1 MMAEFDW
8 NILLPVLLVAGLVLV
23 VLCVDIIR
31 PDNKGRLSGY
41 IALIGTAVAM
51 FVTLSLWGSEPTHGF
66 GGMIF
71 LDKYALFFNLI
82 FLTGSSLTIFVS
94 ASYIEREGAAK
105 SEYYLLIL
113 SATLGMMLMAAGADL
128 IVIFLGL
135 ELMSIALY
143 ILVGFLR
150 GRQSS
155 NEASMKYLLLGA
167 FATGFLLYGIALIY
181 GSTGTTNLREIEL
194 ALTQGRVNGHVTLLS
209 GVALL
214 MVGLAFKLGA
224 APFHMWAPDVYEGAP
239 TSITAFMSAG
249 PKAAAFAGFFRI
261 LFVALKPITEEWSG
275 AVWVLAAITMTVG
288 NLGAL
293 SQRNIKRML
302 AYSSVAHAGYVLVA
316 LASANEKGI
325 TGGLFYLFAYTF
337 MNIGA
342 FAIVI
347 AVGKKGEENLEISS
361 YSGLGF
367 RHPALGLAMTLFM
380 ISLAGL
386 PPTAGFFGKFYIFS
400 GAVEAGLIG
409 LAIIGVLNS
418 LVSVYFYLGVVV
430 SMYMRQPV
438 GEARALMLS
447 PFARAALVVTS
458 IATLYIGLAPSRF
471 LQMARET
478 VSSLL

>member
-1 MMAEFDW
+1 MLEFEW
-8 NILLPVLLVAGLVLV
+8 HILTPALMVSGLVLV

-31 PDNKGRLSGY
+31 PQNEGKVSGY
-41 IALIGTAVAM
+41 IALIGTAITIY
-51 FVTLSLWGSEPTHGF
+51 VTLGMWGSDPTHGF
-66 GGMIF
+66 GGMVF
-71 LDKYALFFNLI
+71 LDNYALFFNLI
-82 FLTGSSLTIFVS
+82 FLTGTGLTVFVS
-94 ASYIEREGAAK
+94 AGYIERESIGK

-113 SATLGMMLMAAGADL
+113 AATLGMVLMAAGADL

-135 ELMSIALY
+135 ELMSISLY
-143 ILVGFLR
+143 VLVGFLR

-181 GSTGTTNLREIEL
+181 GATGSTNLREIEL
-194 ALTQGRVNGHVTLLS
+194 TLSQGRENGMITLLS

-214 MVGLAFKLGA
+214 MVGLAFKVGA
-224 APFHMWAPDVYEGAP
+224 VPFHMWAPDVYEGAP

-261 LFVALKPITEEWSG
+261 VFVALKPISDEWG
-275 AVWVLAAITMTVG
+275 GVVWVLAVLTMTVG

-293 SQRNIKRML
+293 AQRNIKRML

-316 LASANEKGI
+316 LAAGNEKGI
-325 TGGLFYLFAYTF
+325 AGGLFYLFAYTF

-342 FAIVI
+342 FAVVI
-347 AVGKKGEENLEISS
+347 ALSKKGEDNLDISG
-361 YSGLGF
+361 YAGVGF
-367 RHPALGLAMTLFM
+367 RHPGLGLAMTLFM

-400 GAVEAGLIG
+400 GAVEAGLVS

-430 SMYMRQPV
+430 SMYMKQPV
-438 GEARALMLS
+438 GEALGLTMS
-447 PFARAALVVTS
+447 PFTRAALVVTS
-458 IATLYIGLAPSRF
+458 LATLYIGLAPSRF

>member
-1 MMAEFDW
+1 MVDFDW
-8 NILLPVLLVAGLVLV
+8 NILIPALMVAGLVLT
-23 VLCVDIIR
+23 VLCVDIVR
-31 PDNKGRLSGY
+31 PHNTGRVSGY
-41 IALIGTAVAM
+41 IGLIGTAATIY
-51 FVTLSLWGSEPTHGF
+51 VTLGMWDAEPTHGF
-66 GGMIF
+66 GGMMF
-71 LDKYALFFNLI
+71 LDNYALFFNLV
-82 FLTGSSLTIFVS
+82 FLIGTGLTIFVS
-94 ASYIEREGAAK
+94 SGYIEREGIAK

-113 SATLGMMLMAAGADL
+113 AATLGMMLMAAGADL
-128 IVIFLGL
+128 VVIFLGL
-135 ELMSIALY
+135 ELMSISLY
-143 ILVGFLR
+143 ILVGFMR
-150 GRQSS
+150 RKQDS

-181 GSTGTTNLREIEL
+181 GATGTTNLREIEL
-194 ALTQGRVNGHVTLLS
+194 ALTQGRVSGMITLLS

-214 MVGLAFKLGA
+214 LVGMAFKVGA
-224 APFHMWAPDVYEGAP
+224 VPFHMWVPDVYEGAP
-239 TSITAFMSAG
+239 SSITAFMSAG

-261 LFVALKPITEEWSG
+261 AFVALKPIASEWSG
-275 AVWVLAAITMTVG
+275 AIWVLAALTMTIG

-316 LASANEKGI
+316 LAAGNEKGI
-325 TGGLFYLFAYTF
+325 AGGLFYLFAYTF

-342 FAIVI
+342 FAVLI
-347 AVGKKGEENLEISS
+347 ALSKKGEENLDISG
-361 YSGLGF
+361 YAGVGF

-400 GAVEAGLIG
+400 GAVEAGLIS

-430 SMYMRQPV
+430 SMYMRPAV
-438 GEARALMLS
+438 GEAQDLSLS

>member
-1 MMAEFDW
+1 LVEFEW
-8 NILLPVLLVAGLVLV
+8 TLLGPILLVAGLALI
-23 VLCVDIIR
+23 VLCIDIVR
-31 PDNKGRLSGY
+31 PENRGRAAAY
-41 IALIGTAVAM
+41 TALVGTAVAIAL
-51 FVTLSLWGSEPTHGF
+51 TLRLWGSAPQHGW

-71 LDKYALFFNLI
+71 LDNYALFFNII
-82 FLTGSSLTIFVS
+82 FLVGTGLTIFVS
-94 ASYIEREGAAK
+94 SSYIEREGAGR

-113 SATLGMMLMAAGADL
+113 AATLGMMLMAAGGDL

-150 GRQSS
+150 RQKRS

-181 GSTGTTNLREIEL
+181 GATGTTNLREIEL
-194 ALTQGRVNGHVTLLS
+194 VLSQGRVNGSVVLLS
-209 GVALL
+209 GLALL
-214 MVGLAFKLGA
+214 MVGFAFKIGA
-224 APFHMWAPDVYEGAP
+224 VPFHMWAPDVYEGAP
-239 TSITAFMSAG
+239 TAITAFMSVG

-261 LFVALKPITEEWSG
+261 LFVSFRGLSDEWG
-275 AVWVLAAITMTVG
+275 DAIWVLAALTMTVG

-316 LASANEKGI
+316 LAAANEKGI
-325 TGGLFYLFAYTF
+325 TGGLFYLFSYTF

-342 FAIVI
+342 FAVVV
-347 AVGKKGEENLEISS
+347 AVSKRGEENLEISS
-361 YSGLGF
+361 YAGLGF
-367 RHPALGLAMTLFM
+367 RQPALGLAMTLFM

-400 GAVEAGLIG
+400 GAIESGLVG
-409 LAIIGVLNS
+409 LTIIGVLNS

-430 SMYMRQPV
+430 SMYMRQSV
-438 GEARALMLS
+438 GKAVEFSLS
-447 PFARAALVVTS
+447 PFTRTALVITS
-458 IATLYIGLAPSRF
+458 LATLYIGLAPSRF

>member
-1 MMAEFDW
+1 MIDFDW
-8 NILLPVLLVAGLVLV
+8 NILIPALMVAGLTLV
-23 VLCVDIIR
+23 VLCVDIVS
-31 PDNKGRLSGY
+31 PNNKGRTSGY
-41 IALIGTAVAM
+41 IALLGTVATIYQVLCM
-51 FVTLSLWGSEPTHGF
+51 WGGDPTHGF
-66 GGMIF
+66 GGMMF
-71 LDKYALFFNLI
+71 LDNYALFFNLI
-82 FLTGSSLTIFVS
+82 FLTGTALTIFVS
-94 ASYIEREGAAK
+94 SSYIEREEVGK

-113 SATLGMMLMAAGADL
+113 AATLGMVLMAAGADL

-135 ELMSIALY
+135 ELMSISLY

-150 GRQSS
+150 RRQSS

-194 ALTQGRVNGHVTLLS
+194 ALSQGKVNGTMTLLS

-214 MVGLAFKLGA
+214 MVGFAFKVGA

-261 LFVALKPITEEWSG
+261 AFVALKPVADDWGG
-275 AVWVLAAITMTVG
+275 AIWVLAVLTMTVG

-293 SQRNIKRML
+293 TQRNIKRML

-316 LASANEKGI
+316 LAAANEKGI
-325 TGGLFYLFAYTF
+325 AGGLFYLFAYTF

-342 FAIVI
+342 FAVVI
-347 AVGKKGEENLEISS
+347 ALGKKGEENLEISS
-361 YSGLGF
+361 YAGVGF

-400 GAVEAGLIG
+400 GAVEAGLIS

-430 SMYMRQPV
+430 NMYMRQPV
-438 GEARALMLS
+438 GEAQGLTLS

-458 IATLYIGLAPSRF
+458 IGTLYIGLAPSRF

>member
-1 MMAEFDW
+1 MVEFDW
-8 NILLPVLLVAGLVLV
+8 NILIPALMVAGLVLA
-23 VLCVDIIR
+23 VLCVDIVR
-31 PDNKGRLSGY
+31 PNNEGRVSGY
-41 IALIGTAVAM
+41 VALIGTAATIYT
-51 FVTLSLWGSEPTHGF
+51 TLHMWGSDPTHGF
-66 GGMIF
+66 GGMMF
-71 LDKYALFFNLI
+71 LDNYALFFNLI
-82 FLTGSSLTIFVS
+82 FLTGTGLTIFVS
-94 ASYIEREGAAK
+94 AGYIEREGIGR

-113 SATLGMMLMAAGADL
+113 AATLGMMLMAAGADL

-150 GRQSS
+150 RRQSA

-181 GSTGTTNLREIEL
+181 GATGTTNLREIEL
-194 ALTQGRVNGHVTLLS
+194 ALSQGRVNGMMTLLS

-214 MVGLAFKLGA
+214 MVGLAFKIGA
-224 APFHMWAPDVYEGAP
+224 VPFHMWAPDVYEGAP

-261 LFVALKPITEEWSG
+261 AFVALGPVAEEWRG
-275 AVWVLAAITMTVG
+275 AIWILAALTMTVG

-293 SQRNIKRML
+293 AQRNIKRML
-302 AYSSVAHAGYVLVA
+302 AYSSIAHAGYVLVA

-325 TGGLFYLFAYTF
+325 AGGLFYLFAYTF

-342 FAIVI
+342 FAVVI
-347 AVGKKGEENLEISS
+347 ALSKKGEENLEISG
-361 YSGLGF
+361 YAGVGF

-400 GAVEAGLIG
+400 GAVEAGLIS

-418 LVSVYFYLGVVV
+418 LISVYFYLSVVV
-430 SMYMRQPV
+430 SMYMRDPV
-438 GEARALMLS
+438 GEAHGLTLS
-447 PFARAALVVTS
+447 PLARAALVVTS

>member
-1 MMAEFDW
+1 
-8 NILLPVLLVAGLVLV
+8 
-23 VLCVDIIR
+23 
-31 PDNKGRLSGY
+31 
-41 IALIGTAVAM
+41 
-51 FVTLSLWGSEPTHGF
+51 
-66 GGMIF
+66 MI
-71 LDKYALFFNLI
+71 
-82 FLTGSSLTIFVS
+82 
-94 ASYIEREGAAK
+94 
-105 SEYYLLIL
+105 
-113 SATLGMMLMAAGADL
+113 
-128 IVIFLGL
+128 
-135 ELMSIALY
+135 
-143 ILVGFLR
+143 
-150 GRQSS
+150 
-155 NEASMKYLLLGA
+155 
-167 FATGFLLYGIALIY
+167 
-181 GSTGTTNLREIEL
+181 
-194 ALTQGRVNGHVTLLS
+194 TLLS

-214 MVGLAFKLGA
+214 LVGMAFKVGA
-224 APFHMWAPDVYEGAP
+224 VPFHMWVPDVYEGAP
-239 TSITAFMSAG
+239 SSITAFMSAG

-261 LFVALKPITEEWSG
+261 AFVALKPIAGEWSG
-275 AVWVLAAITMTVG
+275 AIWVLAALTMTIG

-316 LASANEKGI
+316 LAAGNEKGI
-325 TGGLFYLFAYTF
+325 AGGLFYLFAYTF

-342 FAIVI
+342 FAVLI
-347 AVGKKGEENLEISS
+347 ALSKKGEENLDISG
-361 YSGLGF
+361 YAGVGF

-400 GAVEAGLIG
+400 GAVEAGLIS

-430 SMYMRQPV
+430 SMYMRPAV
-438 GEARALMLS
+438 GEAQDLSLS

>member
-1 MMAEFDW
+1 MVEFDW
-8 NILLPVLLVAGLVLV
+8 NILIPALMVAGLVLA
-23 VLCVDIIR
+23 VLCVDIVR
-31 PDNKGRLSGY
+31 PNNEGRVSGY
-41 IALIGTAVAM
+41 VALVGTAATIYM
-51 FVTLSLWGSEPTHGF
+51 TLHMWGSDPTHGF
-66 GGMIF
+66 GGMMF
-71 LDKYALFFNLI
+71 LDNYALFFNLI
-82 FLTGSSLTIFVS
+82 FLTGTGLTIFVS
-94 ASYIEREGAAK
+94 AGYIEREGIGR

-113 SATLGMMLMAAGADL
+113 AATLGMMLMAAGADL

-150 GRQSS
+150 RRQSA

-181 GSTGTTNLREIEL
+181 GAIGTTNLREIEL
-194 ALTQGRVNGHVTLLS
+194 ALSQGRVNGMMTLLS

-214 MVGLAFKLGA
+214 MVGLAFKIGA
-224 APFHMWAPDVYEGAP
+224 VPFHMWAPDVYEGAP

-261 LFVALKPITEEWSG
+261 AFVALGPVAEEWRG
-275 AVWVLAAITMTVG
+275 AIWILAALTMTVG

-293 SQRNIKRML
+293 AQRNIKRML
-302 AYSSVAHAGYVLVA
+302 AYSSIAHAGYVLVA

-325 TGGLFYLFAYTF
+325 AGGLFYLFAYTF

-342 FAIVI
+342 FAVVI
-347 AVGKKGEENLEISS
+347 ALSKKGEENLEISG
-361 YSGLGF
+361 YAGVGF

-400 GAVEAGLIG
+400 GAVEAGLIS

-418 LVSVYFYLGVVV
+418 LISVYFYLSVVV
-430 SMYMRQPV
+430 SMYMRDPV
-438 GEARALMLS
+438 GEAHGLMLS
-447 PFARAALVVTS
+447 PLARAALVVTS

-471 LQMARET
+471 LQMTRET

>member
-1 MMAEFDW
+1 MVAFEW
-8 NILLPVLLVAGLVLV
+8 TILGPILLVAGLVLI
-23 VLCVDIIR
+23 VLCIDIVR
-31 PDNKGRLSGY
+31 PDNRGRAATYTALVG
-41 IALIGTAVAM
+41 IAISLAL
-51 FVTLSLWGSEPTHGF
+51 TLRLWGSDPRHGW

-71 LDKYALFFNLI
+71 LDNYALFFNLI
-82 FLTGSSLTIFVS
+82 FLVGTGLTIFVS
-94 ASYIEREGAAK
+94 SSYMEREGSAK

-113 SATLGMMLMAAGADL
+113 AATLGMMLMAAGGDL

-150 GRQSS
+150 RQTRS
-155 NEASMKYLLLGA
+155 NEASLKYLLLGA

-181 GSTGTTNLREIEL
+181 GSTGSTNLREIEL
-194 ALTQGRVNGHVTLLS
+194 AVGQGRVNGQIVLLS
-209 GVALL
+209 GLALL
-214 MVGLAFKLGA
+214 MVGFAFKIGA
-224 APFHMWAPDVYEGAP
+224 VPFHMWAPDVYEGAP
-239 TSITAFMSAG
+239 TAITAFMSAG

-261 LFVALKPITEEWSG
+261 LFVSFRGLSDDWSG
-275 AVWVLAAITMTVG
+275 AIWVLAALTMTVG

-316 LASANEKGI
+316 LAAANEKGI
-325 TGGLFYLFAYTF
+325 TGGLFYLFSYTF
-337 MNIGA
+337 MSIGA
-342 FAIVI
+342 FAIVVV
-347 AVGKKGEENLEISS
+347 VGKRGEENLEISS
-361 YSGLGF
+361 YAGLGF
-367 RHPALGLAMTLFM
+367 RQPALGLAMTLFM

-400 GAVEAGLIG
+400 GAIESSLVGLT
-409 LAIIGVLNS
+409 IIGVLNS

-438 GEARALMLS
+438 GEVYVFSLT
-447 PFARAALVVTS
+447 PFTRAALAVTS
-458 IATLYIGLAPSRF
+458 LATLYIGLAPSRF
-471 LQMARET
+471 LQMARES